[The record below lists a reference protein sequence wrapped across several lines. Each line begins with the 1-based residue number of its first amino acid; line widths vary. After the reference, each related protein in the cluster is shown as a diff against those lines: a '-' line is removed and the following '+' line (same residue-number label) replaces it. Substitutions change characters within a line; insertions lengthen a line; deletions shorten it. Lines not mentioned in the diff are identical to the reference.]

1 MINRDSLNKLLEL
14 AGDDEFKERAES
26 IADSLDHSR
35 RISDIYRHPA
45 DKKVRLQDLKE
56 GLSEEVRDKAEKDS
70 AGIALILNGGGAKGC
85 YQAGVFKALS
95 ESPILPGEIRAYS
108 GTSAG
113 ALNAA
118 VFSAFGPGKGEELW
132 SGILENKLMNL
143 NDLIYPN
150 LENDRNLELLIRTSG
165 VLDQLTMEKALVSVS
180 SFNMDTAYP
189 KDVILNDLDPEKKLS
204 WLMASA
210 AYPVAFE
217 KQFIDDQDFVD
228 GGIPIFG
235 SNMPVAPLYHL
246 GFRRFIV
253 VHCSSRKEA
262 ADWAAM
268 DRLNISL
275 NEEEYYNGAR
285 FVHIYPSRDL
295 GGLVDGTM
303 NFDHDY
309 IMKTMEL
316 GYEDALRLEEDYRIL
331 GQEEEGEEDPIER
344 ELARIREIHMLDGV
358 RFRNYREILEELQ
371 SRLRR

>member
-14 AGDDEFKERAES
+14 AGDDDFKRRAES
-26 IADSLDHSR
+26 IADSLDHSK

-45 DKKVRLQDLKE
+45 DKKVRLQDMEE
-56 GLSEEVRDKAEKDS
+56 GLSEEVKVKAAKDCS
-70 AGIALILNGGGAKGC
+70 GIALILNGGGAKGC
-85 YQAGVFKALS
+85 YQTGVFKALS
-95 ESPILPGEIRAYS
+95 EGSLLPGEIKAYS

-118 VFSAFGPGKGEELW
+118 VFSSFGPEKGEELW
-132 SGILENKLMNL
+132 SGILENNLMTL
-143 NDLIYPN
+143 NDLLYPS
-150 LENDRNLELLIRTSG
+150 LVNDKNLELLIRTSG
-165 VLDQLTMEKALVSVS
+165 VLDQLTMDKALVSVS
-180 SFNMDTAYP
+180 SFNTDTAYP

-217 KQFIDDQDFVD
+217 KQTIDDTVFID
-228 GGIPIFG
+228 GGIPVFG

-262 ADWAAM
+262 GDWASL

-275 NEEEYYNGAR
+275 NEEEYYNGAC

-309 IMKTMEL
+309 IVKTMEL
-316 GYEDALRLEEDYRIL
+316 GYEDAHKLEEDYKIL
-331 GQEEEGEEDPIER
+331 GQDGEREEDPIER
-344 ELARIREIHMLDGV
+344 ELARMREIHMLNGV
-358 RFRNYREILEELQ
+358 RFRNYRELLEDLQ
-371 SRLRR
+371 SRLKR